1 MKNILV
7 KIGSLMLI
15 AFLLFTTN
23 SIYANDVDTANVSI
37 EDIEKYLEEET
48 NIDTTN
54 LDLAEIA
61 IMYDEL
67 TDEYTNE
74 DIANIIEENKEEI
87 MKEVD
92 IDEKSLDAGTTALR
106 SLDTEETKK
115 ILKEDLNIE
124 EMQQKLDSGYS
135 INEVVQEMQEQL
147 TTWDKISIAFKL
159 LLASSIVKILLT
171 TLAFFCLYKI
181 IIRWLMFRKAGK
193 HGWAS
198 IIPIYSE
205 ITYLNVINISPW
217 WILILLIPIFRLAN
231 LHNCKNN
238 F

>member
-1 MKNILV
+1 MKKIIL
-7 KIGSLMLI
+7 KISLLI
-15 AFLLFTTN
+15 IALFLLFTTN
-23 SIYANDVDTANVSI
+23 NIYANDIDLTNASI

-54 LDLAEIA
+54 LDVAEIA

-67 TDEYTNE
+67 TDEYTNQ

-87 MKEVD
+87 MEEVG

-135 INEVVQEMQEQL
+135 LNEVVQEMQEQL

-171 TLAFFCLYKI
+171 TLAFLWFYKI

-198 IIPIYSE
+198 IIPIYNE
-205 ITYLNVINISPW
+205 ITYLNVSNISPW
-217 WILILLIPIFRLAN
+217 WILILLILIFRLAN
-231 LHNCKNN
+231 LRYCKNN

>member
-1 MKNILV
+1 MKKIIL
-7 KIGSLMLI
+7 KICLLMI
-15 AFLLFTTN
+15 AVFLPLTTN
-23 SIYANDVDTANVSI
+23 NIYANDIDLTNASI

-135 INEVVQEMQEQL
+135 INEVVQEMQEQY
-147 TTWDKISIAFKL
+147 L
-159 LLASSIVKILLT
+159 L
-171 TLAFFCLYKI
+171 
-181 IIRWLMFRKAGK
+181 
-193 HGWAS
+193 
-198 IIPIYSE
+198 
-205 ITYLNVINISPW
+205 
-217 WILILLIPIFRLAN
+217 
-231 LHNCKNN
+231 
-238 F
+238 

>member
-15 AFLLFTTN
+15 VFLSFTTN

-135 INEVVQEMQEQL
+135 INEVVQEMQEQY
-147 TTWDKISIAFKL
+147 L
-159 LLASSIVKILLT
+159 L
-171 TLAFFCLYKI
+171 
-181 IIRWLMFRKAGK
+181 
-193 HGWAS
+193 
-198 IIPIYSE
+198 
-205 ITYLNVINISPW
+205 
-217 WILILLIPIFRLAN
+217 
-231 LHNCKNN
+231 
-238 F
+238 

>member
-1 MKNILV
+1 MKKIIL
-7 KIGSLMLI
+7 KISLLI
-15 AFLLFTTN
+15 IALFLLFTTN
-23 SIYANDVDTANVSI
+23 NIYANDIDLTNASI

-54 LDLAEIA
+54 LDVAEIA

-67 TDEYTNE
+67 TDEYTNQ

-87 MKEVD
+87 MEEVG

-135 INEVVQEMQEQL
+135 LNEVVQEMQEQL

-171 TLAFFCLYKI
+171 TLAFLWFYKI

-198 IIPIYSE
+198 IIPIYNE
-205 ITYLNVINISPW
+205 ITYLNVSNISPW

-231 LHNCKNN
+231 LRYCKNN